1 MKELIMMIIKMIDE
15 GKITADQGVE
25 LIKAV
30 RSTGIYNRE
39 ASAEMK
45 NKVKTH
51 VKKVI
56 DEAEPKV
63 KAATHKIV
71 KKSGEVAEN
80 ISNSVKD
87 YRAKKAAQM
96 AEEESYETADDYIV
110 PPDVETTDIETP
122 EVDTPEEN
130 EL

>member
-1 MKELIMMIIKMIDE
+1 MKELIMMILKMVDE
-15 GKITADQGVE
+15 GKITADQGVD

-30 RSTGIYNRE
+30 RSTGIYTHE
-39 ASAEMK
+39 ASVAMK

-56 DEAEPKV
+56 DETEPKV

-71 KKSGEVAEN
+71 EKGGEVAES

-87 YRAKKAAQM
+87 YRAKKAAAM
-96 AEEESYETADDYIV
+96 AEEESYDTEEDYTV
-110 PPDVETTDIETP
+110 PPEVETP
-122 EVDTPEEN
+122 ENETTGEN